1 MRHAKKNNHLSR
13 KAPHR
18 KAMLSNMA
26 CSLIKHK
33 RIKTTLAKA
42 KALRVYLEP
51 LITKSKN
58 DTTHSR
64 RVVFSYL
71 KQKEIVTELF
81 GEVATKITDRPGGYT
96 RIIRLSNRIGDNSK
110 MCFIELVDY
119 NEVYVKDIVDKKS
132 KRRRSRSKTKSL
144 SETPKN
150 ESTPKNSEKEA
161 SLEDSTQTPKSVN
174 TGNVPNQNDSVA
186 DSKNKDRL
194 NVLEIDED
202 FKGLNFIYGDIC
214 YCPQIESNSFEFETT
229 HSYKEQANF
238 ISSSMF
244 SDKLA
249 TANVLKSLEFKDSKV
264 FFNIDLI
271 ICLSMSQ

>member
-71 KQKEIVTELF
+71 KQKDVVTELF
-81 GEVATKITDRPGGYT
+81 GDIATKITDRPGGYT
-96 RIIRLSNRIGDNSK
+96 RIIRLANRIGDNSK

-119 NEVYVKDIVDKKS
+119 NEVYIKDMVDKKS

-144 SETPKN
+144 TESPNN
-150 ESTPKNSEKEA
+150 ESLPKTSEKEA
-161 SLEDSTQTPKSVN
+161 SSVAN
-174 TGNVPNQNDSVA
+174 LDVSRDAEASDLSQQAKSVA
-186 DSKNKDRL
+186 DSNSDEKDTEVL
-194 NVLEIDED
+194 NTE
-202 FKGLNFIYGDIC
+202 K
-214 YCPQIESNSFEFETT
+214 
-229 HSYKEQANF
+229 K
-238 ISSSMF
+238 
-244 SDKLA
+244 K
-249 TANVLKSLEFKDSKV
+249 
-264 FFNIDLI
+264 
-271 ICLSMSQ
+271 

>member
-71 KQKEIVTELF
+71 KQKDVVTELF
-81 GEVATKITDRPGGYT
+81 GDIATKITDRPGGYT
-96 RIIRLSNRIGDNSK
+96 RIIRLANRIGDNSK

-119 NEVYVKDIVDKKS
+119 NEVYIKDIVDKKS

-144 SETPKN
+144 TESPNN
-150 ESTPKNSEKEA
+150 ESLPKTSEKKASSVANLDVSRDAEA
-161 SLEDSTQTPKSVN
+161 SDLSQQAK
-174 TGNVPNQNDSVA
+174 SVA
-186 DSKNKDRL
+186 DSNSDEKDIGVLNTEKKNDSDQKP
-194 NVLEIDED
+194 DE
-202 FKGLNFIYGDIC
+202 K
-214 YCPQIESNSFEFETT
+214 
-229 HSYKEQANF
+229 
-238 ISSSMF
+238 
-244 SDKLA
+244 
-249 TANVLKSLEFKDSKV
+249 
-264 FFNIDLI
+264 
-271 ICLSMSQ
+271 

>member
-71 KQKEIVTELF
+71 KQKDVVTELF
-81 GEVATKITDRPGGYT
+81 GDIATKITDRPGGYT
-96 RIIRLSNRIGDNSK
+96 RIIRLANRIGDNSK

-119 NEVYVKDIVDKKS
+119 NEVYIKDMVDKKS

-144 SETPKN
+144 TESHNN
-150 ESTPKNSEKEA
+150 ESLPKTSEKEA
-161 SLEDSTQTPKSVN
+161 SSVAN
-174 TGNVPNQNDSVA
+174 LDVSRDAEASDLSQQAKSVA
-186 DSKNKDRL
+186 DSNSDEKDTEVLNTEKKNDSDQKP
-194 NVLEIDED
+194 DE
-202 FKGLNFIYGDIC
+202 K
-214 YCPQIESNSFEFETT
+214 
-229 HSYKEQANF
+229 
-238 ISSSMF
+238 
-244 SDKLA
+244 
-249 TANVLKSLEFKDSKV
+249 
-264 FFNIDLI
+264 
-271 ICLSMSQ
+271 

>member
-1 MRHAKKNNHLSR
+1 
-13 KAPHR
+13 
-18 KAMLSNMA
+18 MLSNMA

-119 NEVYVKDIVDKKS
+119 NEVYSIII
-132 KRRRSRSKTKSL
+132 L
-144 SETPKN
+144 
-150 ESTPKNSEKEA
+150 
-161 SLEDSTQTPKSVN
+161 
-174 TGNVPNQNDSVA
+174 
-186 DSKNKDRL
+186 
-194 NVLEIDED
+194 
-202 FKGLNFIYGDIC
+202 
-214 YCPQIESNSFEFETT
+214 
-229 HSYKEQANF
+229 
-238 ISSSMF
+238 
-244 SDKLA
+244 
-249 TANVLKSLEFKDSKV
+249 
-264 FFNIDLI
+264 FNI
-271 ICLSMSQ
+271 

>member
-71 KQKEIVTELF
+71 KQKDVVTELF
-81 GEVATKITDRPGGYT
+81 GAIFSILLP
-96 RIIRLSNRIGDNSK
+96 NR
-110 MCFIELVDY
+110 FV
-119 NEVYVKDIVDKKS
+119 
-132 KRRRSRSKTKSL
+132 
-144 SETPKN
+144 
-150 ESTPKNSEKEA
+150 
-161 SLEDSTQTPKSVN
+161 
-174 TGNVPNQNDSVA
+174 
-186 DSKNKDRL
+186 
-194 NVLEIDED
+194 
-202 FKGLNFIYGDIC
+202 
-214 YCPQIESNSFEFETT
+214 
-229 HSYKEQANF
+229 
-238 ISSSMF
+238 
-244 SDKLA
+244 
-249 TANVLKSLEFKDSKV
+249 
-264 FFNIDLI
+264 
-271 ICLSMSQ
+271 

>member
-1 MRHAKKNNHLSR
+1 
-13 KAPHR
+13 
-18 KAMLSNMA
+18 MLSNMA

-96 RIIRLSNRIGDNSK
+96 RIIRLTNRIGDNSK

-119 NEVYVKDIVDKKS
+119 NEVYVKDTVEKKS
-132 KRRRSRSKTKSL
+132 KRRRSRSKTKSQ

-150 ESTPKNSEKEA
+150 ELTQKSSEKEA
-161 SLEDSTQTPKSVN
+161 RLEDNTQITTSAN
-174 TGNVPNQNDSVA
+174 TSDVPNENESVDDSN
-186 DSKNKDRL
+186 NKEKGT
-194 NVLEIDED
+194 EI
-202 FKGLNFIYGDIC
+202 
-214 YCPQIESNSFEFETT
+214 SNSDKKMD
-229 HSYKEQANF
+229 SNQN
-238 ISSSMF
+238 
-244 SDKLA
+244 SDEK
-249 TANVLKSLEFKDSKV
+249 
-264 FFNIDLI
+264 
-271 ICLSMSQ
+271 

>member
-71 KQKEIVTELF
+71 KQKDVVTELF
-81 GEVATKITDRPGGYT
+81 GDIATKITDRPGGYT
-96 RIIRLSNRIGDNSK
+96 RIIRLANRIGDNSK

-119 NEVYVKDIVDKKS
+119 NEVYIKDMVDKKS

-144 SETPKN
+144 TESPNN
-150 ESTPKNSEKEA
+150 ESLPKTSEKEA
-161 SLEDSTQTPKSVN
+161 SSVAN
-174 TGNVPNQNDSVA
+174 LDVSRDAEASDLSQQAKSVA
-186 DSKNKDRL
+186 DSNSDEKDTEVLNAEKKNDSDQKP
-194 NVLEIDED
+194 DE
-202 FKGLNFIYGDIC
+202 K
-214 YCPQIESNSFEFETT
+214 
-229 HSYKEQANF
+229 
-238 ISSSMF
+238 
-244 SDKLA
+244 
-249 TANVLKSLEFKDSKV
+249 
-264 FFNIDLI
+264 
-271 ICLSMSQ
+271 

>member
-71 KQKEIVTELF
+71 KQKEVVTELF
-81 GEVATKITDRPGGYT
+81 GDIATKITDRPGGYT
-96 RIIRLSNRIGDNSK
+96 RIIRLANRIGDNSK
-110 MCFIELVDY
+110 ICFIELVDY
-119 NEVYVKDIVDKKS
+119 NEVYVKDSVDKKS

-144 SETPKN
+144 AESPNN
-150 ESTPKNSEKEA
+150 ESSPKISEKEVSSEA
-161 SLEDSTQTPKSVN
+161 NLDVSTSSETSDLSHQAK
-174 TGNVPNQNDSVA
+174 SVA
-186 DSKNKDRL
+186 DSNS
-194 NVLEIDED
+194 DE
-202 FKGLNFIYGDIC
+202 
-214 YCPQIESNSFEFETT
+214 
-229 HSYKEQANF
+229 
-238 ISSSMF
+238 
-244 SDKLA
+244 
-249 TANVLKSLEFKDSKV
+249 KDSETLNTEKKK
-264 FFNIDLI
+264 
-271 ICLSMSQ
+271 

>member
-71 KQKEIVTELF
+71 KQKDVVTELF
-81 GEVATKITDRPGGYT
+81 GDIATKITDRPGGYT
-96 RIIRLSNRIGDNSK
+96 RIIRLANRIGDNSK

-119 NEVYVKDIVDKKS
+119 NEVYVKDLVDKKS

-144 SETPKN
+144 TESPNN
-150 ESTPKNSEKEA
+150 ESLPKTSEKEA
-161 SLEDSTQTPKSVN
+161 SSVAN
-174 TGNVPNQNDSVA
+174 LDVSRDAESSDLSQQAKSVA
-186 DSKNKDRL
+186 DSNSDEKDTGVLNTEKKNDSDQKP
-194 NVLEIDED
+194 DE
-202 FKGLNFIYGDIC
+202 K
-214 YCPQIESNSFEFETT
+214 
-229 HSYKEQANF
+229 
-238 ISSSMF
+238 
-244 SDKLA
+244 
-249 TANVLKSLEFKDSKV
+249 
-264 FFNIDLI
+264 
-271 ICLSMSQ
+271 

>member
-71 KQKEIVTELF
+71 KQKDVVTELF
-81 GEVATKITDRPGGYT
+81 GDIATKITDRPGGYT
-96 RIIRLSNRIGDNSK
+96 RIIRLANRIGDNSK

-119 NEVYVKDIVDKKS
+119 NEVYIKDMVDKKS

-144 SETPKN
+144 IESPNN
-150 ESTPKNSEKEA
+150 ESLPKTSEKKASSVANLDVSRDAEA
-161 SLEDSTQTPKSVN
+161 SDLSQQAK
-174 TGNVPNQNDSVA
+174 SVA
-186 DSKNKDRL
+186 DSNSDEKDTGVLNTEKKNDSDQKP
-194 NVLEIDED
+194 DE
-202 FKGLNFIYGDIC
+202 K
-214 YCPQIESNSFEFETT
+214 
-229 HSYKEQANF
+229 
-238 ISSSMF
+238 
-244 SDKLA
+244 
-249 TANVLKSLEFKDSKV
+249 
-264 FFNIDLI
+264 
-271 ICLSMSQ
+271 

>member
-71 KQKEIVTELF
+71 KQKDVVTELF
-81 GEVATKITDRPGGYT
+81 GDIATKITDRPGGYT
-96 RIIRLSNRIGDNSK
+96 RIIRLANRIGDNSK

-119 NEVYVKDIVDKKS
+119 NEVYIKDMVDKKS

-144 SETPKN
+144 TESPNN
-150 ESTPKNSEKEA
+150 ESLPKTSEKEA
-161 SLEDSTQTPKSVN
+161 SSVAN
-174 TGNVPNQNDSVA
+174 LDVSRDAEASDLSQQAKSVA
-186 DSKNKDRL
+186 DSNSYEKDTGVLNTEKKNDSDQKP
-194 NVLEIDED
+194 DE
-202 FKGLNFIYGDIC
+202 K
-214 YCPQIESNSFEFETT
+214 
-229 HSYKEQANF
+229 
-238 ISSSMF
+238 
-244 SDKLA
+244 
-249 TANVLKSLEFKDSKV
+249 
-264 FFNIDLI
+264 
-271 ICLSMSQ
+271 

>member
-71 KQKEIVTELF
+71 KQKDVVTELF
-81 GEVATKITDRPGGYT
+81 GDIATKITDRPGGYT
-96 RIIRLSNRIGDNSK
+96 RIIRLANRIGDNSK

-119 NEVYVKDIVDKKS
+119 NEVYIKDMVDKKS

-144 SETPKN
+144 TESPNN
-150 ESTPKNSEKEA
+150 ESLPKTSEKEA
-161 SLEDSTQTPKSVN
+161 SSVAN
-174 TGNVPNQNDSVA
+174 LDVSRDAEASDLSQQAKSVA
-186 DSKNKDRL
+186 DSNSDEKDTEVLNTEKKNDSDQKP
-194 NVLEIDED
+194 DE
-202 FKGLNFIYGDIC
+202 K
-214 YCPQIESNSFEFETT
+214 
-229 HSYKEQANF
+229 
-238 ISSSMF
+238 
-244 SDKLA
+244 
-249 TANVLKSLEFKDSKV
+249 
-264 FFNIDLI
+264 
-271 ICLSMSQ
+271 

>member
-96 RIIRLSNRIGDNSK
+96 RIIRLANRIGDNSK

-119 NEVYVKDIVDKKS
+119 NEVYVKDTIDKKS
-132 KRRRSRSKTKSL
+132 KRRRSRSKTKSQ

-150 ESTPKNSEKEA
+150 ELKPKNSEKEVP
-161 SLEDSTQTPKSVN
+161 LEDNIQITTSVN
-174 TGNVPNQNDSVA
+174 TSDDSNENESVDDSNNKEKGTETSNSDKKKNSNQNP
-186 DSKNKDRL
+186 
-194 NVLEIDED
+194 DE
-202 FKGLNFIYGDIC
+202 K
-214 YCPQIESNSFEFETT
+214 
-229 HSYKEQANF
+229 
-238 ISSSMF
+238 
-244 SDKLA
+244 
-249 TANVLKSLEFKDSKV
+249 
-264 FFNIDLI
+264 
-271 ICLSMSQ
+271 

>member
-71 KQKEIVTELF
+71 KQKDVVTELF
-81 GEVATKITDRPGGYT
+81 GDIATKITDRPGGYT
-96 RIIRLSNRIGDNSK
+96 RIIRLANRIGDNSK

-119 NEVYVKDIVDKKS
+119 NEVYIKDMVDKKS

-144 SETPKN
+144 TESPNN
-150 ESTPKNSEKEA
+150 ESSPKTSEKEA
-161 SLEDSTQTPKSVN
+161 SSVAN
-174 TGNVPNQNDSVA
+174 LDVSRDAEASDLSQQAKSVA
-186 DSKNKDRL
+186 DSNSDEKDTEVLNTEKKNDSDQKP
-194 NVLEIDED
+194 DE
-202 FKGLNFIYGDIC
+202 K
-214 YCPQIESNSFEFETT
+214 
-229 HSYKEQANF
+229 
-238 ISSSMF
+238 
-244 SDKLA
+244 
-249 TANVLKSLEFKDSKV
+249 
-264 FFNIDLI
+264 
-271 ICLSMSQ
+271 

>member
-71 KQKEIVTELF
+71 KQKDVVTELF
-81 GEVATKITDRPGGYT
+81 GDIATKITDRPGGYT
-96 RIIRLSNRIGDNSK
+96 RIIRLANRIGDNSK

-119 NEVYVKDIVDKKS
+119 NEVYIKDMVDKKS

-144 SETPKN
+144 TESPKN
-150 ESTPKNSEKEA
+150 ESLPKTSEKEA
-161 SLEDSTQTPKSVN
+161 SSVAN
-174 TGNVPNQNDSVA
+174 LDVSRDAEASDLSQQAKSVA
-186 DSKNKDRL
+186 DSNSDEKDTGVLNTEKKNDSDQKP
-194 NVLEIDED
+194 DE
-202 FKGLNFIYGDIC
+202 K
-214 YCPQIESNSFEFETT
+214 
-229 HSYKEQANF
+229 
-238 ISSSMF
+238 
-244 SDKLA
+244 
-249 TANVLKSLEFKDSKV
+249 
-264 FFNIDLI
+264 
-271 ICLSMSQ
+271 

>member
-81 GEVATKITDRPGGYT
+81 G
-96 RIIRLSNRIGDNSK
+96 
-110 MCFIELVDY
+110 
-119 NEVYVKDIVDKKS
+119 
-132 KRRRSRSKTKSL
+132 
-144 SETPKN
+144 
-150 ESTPKNSEKEA
+150 
-161 SLEDSTQTPKSVN
+161 DSCN
-174 TGNVPNQNDSVA
+174 
-186 DSKNKDRL
+186 
-194 NVLEIDED
+194 
-202 FKGLNFIYGDIC
+202 
-214 YCPQIESNSFEFETT
+214 
-229 HSYKEQANF
+229 
-238 ISSSMF
+238 
-244 SDKLA
+244 
-249 TANVLKSLEFKDSKV
+249 
-264 FFNIDLI
+264 
-271 ICLSMSQ
+271 

>member
-119 NEVYVKDIVDKKS
+119 NEVYVKDTVDKKS
-132 KRRRSRSKTKSL
+132 KRRRSRSKTKSH

-150 ESTPKNSEKEA
+150 ESTPKNSEKDA
-161 SLEDSTQTPKSVN
+161 LLEDKIQSTTSVN
-174 TGNVPNQNDSVA
+174 TGDASNENESDA
-186 DSKNKDRL
+186 DSNNKEKGIKISNLDKKMDSNKNP
-194 NVLEIDED
+194 DE
-202 FKGLNFIYGDIC
+202 K
-214 YCPQIESNSFEFETT
+214 
-229 HSYKEQANF
+229 
-238 ISSSMF
+238 
-244 SDKLA
+244 
-249 TANVLKSLEFKDSKV
+249 
-264 FFNIDLI
+264 
-271 ICLSMSQ
+271 

>member
-71 KQKEIVTELF
+71 KQKDVVTELF
-81 GEVATKITDRPGGYT
+81 GDIATKITDRPGGYT
-96 RIIRLSNRIGDNSK
+96 RIIRLANRIGDNSK

-119 NEVYVKDIVDKKS
+119 NEVYIKDMVDKKS

-144 SETPKN
+144 TESPNN
-150 ESTPKNSEKEA
+150 ESLPKTSEKEA
-161 SLEDSTQTPKSVN
+161 SSLANLDVSRDAEASDLSQQAKSLADSNSDEKDTGVLN
-174 TGNVPNQNDSVA
+174 TEKKNDS
-186 DSKNKDRL
+186 DQKP
-194 NVLEIDED
+194 DE
-202 FKGLNFIYGDIC
+202 K
-214 YCPQIESNSFEFETT
+214 
-229 HSYKEQANF
+229 
-238 ISSSMF
+238 
-244 SDKLA
+244 
-249 TANVLKSLEFKDSKV
+249 
-264 FFNIDLI
+264 
-271 ICLSMSQ
+271 

>member
-71 KQKEIVTELF
+71 KQKDVVTELF
-81 GEVATKITDRPGGYT
+81 GDIATKITDRPGGYT
-96 RIIRLSNRIGDNSK
+96 RIIRLANRIGDNSK

-119 NEVYVKDIVDKKS
+119 NEVYIKDMVVKKS

-144 SETPKN
+144 TESPNN
-150 ESTPKNSEKEA
+150 ESSPKTPEKEA
-161 SLEDSTQTPKSVN
+161 SSEANLDVSRDAEAIDLSQQAKSVVDSNSDEKDTEVLN
-174 TGNVPNQNDSVA
+174 TEKKNDS
-186 DSKNKDRL
+186 DQKP
-194 NVLEIDED
+194 DE
-202 FKGLNFIYGDIC
+202 K
-214 YCPQIESNSFEFETT
+214 
-229 HSYKEQANF
+229 
-238 ISSSMF
+238 
-244 SDKLA
+244 
-249 TANVLKSLEFKDSKV
+249 
-264 FFNIDLI
+264 
-271 ICLSMSQ
+271 

>member
-71 KQKEIVTELF
+71 KQKDVVTELF
-81 GEVATKITDRPGGYT
+81 GDIATKITDRPGGYT
-96 RIIRLSNRIGDNSK
+96 RIIRLANRIGDNSK

-119 NEVYVKDIVDKKS
+119 NEVYVKDLVDKKS

-144 SETPKN
+144 AESPNN
-150 ESTPKNSEKEA
+150 ESSPKTSEKEA
-161 SLEDSTQTPKSVN
+161 SSEANLDASRDAEASDLSQQAK
-174 TGNVPNQNDSVA
+174 SVA
-186 DSKNKDRL
+186 DSNSDEKDTEVLNTEKKNDSDQKP
-194 NVLEIDED
+194 DE
-202 FKGLNFIYGDIC
+202 K
-214 YCPQIESNSFEFETT
+214 
-229 HSYKEQANF
+229 
-238 ISSSMF
+238 
-244 SDKLA
+244 
-249 TANVLKSLEFKDSKV
+249 
-264 FFNIDLI
+264 
-271 ICLSMSQ
+271 